1 MSGVSGAGP
10 ASRRSSFAASRRR
23 MSGVAVGVAV
33 RSSQTAEGVEYAEK
47 DMQVPTFSVGRSTS
61 RRRSSMQS
69 VDSTDSMSQ
78 ILSDPSLWKEF
89 QQRMKDSKCLT
100 GFTANTKEVL
110 RQLIEEKG
118 LDEEELK
125 EDEFV
130 STSSYSCILC
140 FCVTAVLNLSRSCR
154 EDPTCCGKVV
164 HERFWNFTFLS
175 IYLISHT
182 KFSLILFN

>member
-1 MSGVSGAGP
+1 MSRRGSLMSGVSGAGP

-47 DMQVPTFSVGRSTS
+47 DMQVPTFSVGRSTT

-78 ILSDPSLWKEF
+78 AILSNPALWREF

-100 GFTANTKEVL
+100 GSTANTKEVL

-125 EDEFV
+125 EDGV
-130 STSSYSCILC
+130 STSSYSCSLC
-140 FCVTAVLNLSRSCR
+140 FYVTAVLKLSRTCR
-154 EDPTCCGKVV
+154 EDPTCCGKVLY
-164 HERFWNFTFLS
+164 ERFLG
-175 IYLISHT
+175 ISS
-182 KFSLILFN
+182 FRPYI